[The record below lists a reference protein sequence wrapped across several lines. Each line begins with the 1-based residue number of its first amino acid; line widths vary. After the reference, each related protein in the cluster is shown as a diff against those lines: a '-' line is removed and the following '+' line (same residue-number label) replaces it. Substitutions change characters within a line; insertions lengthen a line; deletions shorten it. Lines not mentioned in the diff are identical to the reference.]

1 MSGVLC
7 SDSHLETACLDTPTL
22 SASSSCEI
30 PLIFRKCCILSAIF
44 IAKHRLSFLLNLT
57 KIAVA
62 LPPFSHRTLSTDS
75 CEGENPDLLV
85 TNAVYPALHLRCPV
99 IPAPVHLPVRGWQ
112 RSWQSRKSPRPDGS
126 PRPAPPCSW

>member
-30 PLIFRKCCILSAIF
+30 PLLFRRCCILSAIF
-44 IAKHRLSFLLNLT
+44 ISKHRLSFLLKLT

-62 LPPFSHRTLSTDS
+62 LPPFSHSTLSTDS
-75 CEGENPDLLV
+75 CKGENSDFLRENVHHFMLFHQLL
-85 TNAVYPALHLRCPV
+85 PAFQ
-99 IPAPVHLPVRGWQ
+99 I
-112 RSWQSRKSPRPDGS
+112 RKHSPRCRSCLFKRFYFVNANCFPQN
-126 PRPAPPCSW
+126 RKLLL